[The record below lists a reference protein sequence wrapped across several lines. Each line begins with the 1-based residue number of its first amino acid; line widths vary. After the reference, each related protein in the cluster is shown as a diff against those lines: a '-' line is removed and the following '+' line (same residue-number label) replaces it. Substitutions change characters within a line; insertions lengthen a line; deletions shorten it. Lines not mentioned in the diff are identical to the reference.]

1 VLCWAFFSN
10 FIGASGISALAYALY
25 TLLKI
30 LQQTLCL
37 VICYPE
43 TTNKNRLKMSI
54 SMKTKW
60 LRPLISL
67 LAIPV
72 ILGVNLPVAAQ
83 AKKDWVIVIDPGH
96 GGTDPGAVGGGIK
109 EKDITLAIALKLGK
123 QLAALEH
130 TKVFYTRDSD
140 VTVELYKRPQKANEL
155 KADLFISIHCN
166 SVESTK
172 PYGAE
177 TWVMGLHKSKSN
189 LEVAK
194 AENAVILLEPDYKTK
209 YDGFDPNSPE
219 GEIIFSLYQNAFL
232 DQSVEVASLVQKELK
247 TNAQRFDRGVKQAGF
262 LVLWKI
268 NMPGILVEAG
278 FLSNENE
285 RTYLK
290 SDAGQTT
297 IATSIYNAVTHYRQ
311 KVDGTKAKPIAIS
324 GIDTQPKPTEEN
336 PKVSPNPS
344 PDTPEK
350 PIKPEDQKPA
360 QTTPAK
366 QTPVVSDPKPQ
377 TIQTSP
383 PELYFSV
390 QFLSTSKKREPND
403 PAFSG
408 LKEVH
413 VYAPDGTYRYVSGYF
428 KTVEQA
434 IHHKNEMQKAAFP
447 DAFVV
452 AFHHGKRISLTEA
465 NQLLKK

>member
-1 VLCWAFFSN
+1 
-10 FIGASGISALAYALY
+10 
-25 TLLKI
+25 
-30 LQQTLCL
+30 
-37 VICYPE
+37 
-43 TTNKNRLKMSI
+43 
-54 SMKTKW
+54 MKTNW
-60 LRPLISL
+60 LRPFISL
-67 LAIPV
+67 LAIPI
-72 ILGVNLPVAAQ
+72 ILGTIQHVAAQ

-130 TKVFYTRDSD
+130 TKVFYTRDTD

-194 AENAVILLEPDYKTK
+194 AENAVILLEPDYKIK
-209 YDGFDPNSPE
+209 YEGFDPNSPE

-247 TNAQRFDRGVKQAGF
+247 INAQRFDRGVKQAGF

-290 SDAGQTT
+290 SDAGQAT
-297 IATSIYNAVTHYRQ
+297 IATSIYNAVTLYRQ
-311 KVDGTKAKPIAIS
+311 KVDGTVAKPIAVPGNES
-324 GIDTQPKPTEEN
+324 QPKITEDKPIVVTKPTET
-336 PKVSPNPS
+336 V
-344 PDTPEK
+344 PEK
-350 PIKPEDQKPA
+350 SAKPEDQKPA
-360 QTTPAK
+360 QNTPEK
-366 QTPVVSDPKPQ
+366 QTPVDSGQKTQPTQ
-377 TIQTSP
+377 TTI

-390 QFLSTSKKREPND
+390 QFLSTSKKRETND

-428 KTVEQA
+428 KTVDQA
-434 IHHKNEMQKAAFP
+434 INHKNEMQKAAFP

-452 AFHHGKRISLTEA
+452 AFYHGKRISLTEA
-465 NQLLKK
+465 NQLQKK